1 MKEISCNIIEDLLP
15 LYYDNV
21 CSEESRRL
29 VEDHLSGC
37 VQCREMLTTIKSEV
51 EVPLVMDEAET
62 IKRIAKK
69 WKADKV
75 TSFLQ
80 GGCVVSFLASVV
92 CFFIFTIKGSY
103 VAPDGTL
110 IEAFGYIPIG
120 FLFAFIGI
128 CFGVIL
134 AVRALIRCFAIK
146 HKKRTSDR

>member
-37 VQCREMLTTIKSEV
+37 VKCRETLTTMESEV

-62 IKRIAKK
+62 IKGIAEK
-69 WKADKV
+69 WKADKL
-75 TSFLQ
+75 TSFLR
-80 GGCVVSFLASVV
+80 GGCVVSFLASAV
-92 CFFIFTIKGSY
+92 CFLIFTIKGSY

-110 IEAFGYIPIG
+110 VEAFGYIPIG
-120 FLFAFIGI
+120 FLFAFIGVCI
-128 CFGVIL
+128 GVVL
-134 AVRALIRCFAIK
+134 AIRALIRRFAVK
-146 HKKRTSDR
+146 QKKKTAHK